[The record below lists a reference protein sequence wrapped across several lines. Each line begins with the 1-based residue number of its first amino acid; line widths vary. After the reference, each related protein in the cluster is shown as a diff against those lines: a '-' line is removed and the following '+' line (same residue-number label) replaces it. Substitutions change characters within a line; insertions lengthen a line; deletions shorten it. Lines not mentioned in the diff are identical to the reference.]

1 MALKS
6 FRDRSPVAVGA
17 VSLTL
22 LAVTVTTAFLTGT
35 LGLLAD
41 RYTMSGIFADTG
53 GLNSGNDVQVA
64 GVRVGKVSSV
74 EPDFTGGRVVVTW
87 KVDREVDLGPR
98 TRAEIRT
105 NNVLGGRY
113 LRLSGPVAEPH
124 MADVPE
130 ERRRV
135 PRERT
140 STPTTVNDV
149 LDSST
154 EALSGLDTETISK
167 LLAQVDGISEQG
179 RGRLGGA
186 LRNLSLLA
194 ETVNESDPQIRRL
207 LADGNRLMELVDSKD
222 RELSRLAANATVLL
236 NQLRD
241 RQAELSTLLG
251 SGDRTVQSLSRLIST
266 EQHELTSIVNDLGAT
281 MQTLEPQ
288 IADLNETLSRIGPT
302 MAGFGA
308 LKTGPFADVVFSQIG
323 PLSAGE
329 LQKLTRT
336 LRSGGTTP

>member
-6 FRDRSPVAVGA
+6 FRDRNPVVVGV
-17 VSLTL
+17 VSLTVL
-22 LAVTVTTAFLTGT
+22 SVAVTTAFLTGT

-41 RYTMSGIFADTG
+41 RYTMTGVFADTG
-53 GLNSGNDVQVA
+53 GLRSGNDVEVA
-64 GVRVGKVSSV
+64 GVLVGKVSEV
-74 EPDFTGGRVVVTW
+74 EPDFTGGRVVITW
-87 KVDREVDLGPR
+87 KVDRDVDLGPR

-167 LLAQVDGISEQG
+167 VLAQVEGISEQG

-194 ETVNESDPQIRRL
+194 ETVNDSDPQIRRL
-207 LADGNRLMELVDSKD
+207 LSDGNRLVEVVNSKD
-222 RELSRLAANATVLL
+222 RELSRLASNASVLL

-241 RQAELSTLLG
+241 RQAELSVLLG
-251 SGDRTVQSLSRLIST
+251 SGSRTVQSLTRLIST
-266 EQHELTSIVNDLGAT
+266 EQDELISIVDDLGTT

-288 IADLNETLSRIGPT
+288 IADLNETLSRAGPT
-302 MAGFGA
+302 LTGFGA
-308 LKTGPFADVVFSQIG
+308 FHSGPFADVVFSQIG
-323 PLSAGE
+323 PLTAGD
-329 LQKLTRT
+329 LQKLAASMRN
-336 LRSGGTTP
+336 GGTAP